1 MKKILMI
8 LCLVVSTNLFAKT
21 ITDKTCD
28 IYLIVDDHVY
38 DWGANKQVL
47 INKGYNPIE
56 VYVEYLDD
64 MKKIKNNSLVGDIYY
79 SRRYGNIS
87 LGNGVDV
94 DLEVLRMRDNLTGD
108 MSTLYYKRGSA
119 KFAEMAKN
127 RAFRGFQIAL
137 LNK

>member
-56 VYVEYLDD
+56 VYVEFLED

-79 SRRYGNIS
+79 SRSYGNIS

-94 DLEVLRMRDNLTGD
+94 DLEVLRMLDNSTGD
-108 MSTLYYKRGSA
+108 MTTLYYKRGAA
-119 KFAEMAKN
+119 KFARMAEN
-127 RAFRGFQIAL
+127 RAFRGFP
-137 LNK
+137 NCVTK